1 MKHLL
6 RLLPAVLLTAACQ
19 PPPPAAPAAPPP
31 SSLAKAFAAALDA
44 EAKDSTSAAPYLA
57 LLDQAV
63 AEPDAEGALAAAVAA
78 LEALVNGSS
87 TGMEGVG
94 PTAIAYRSRELLPL
108 VASRLWHAFPPVA
121 APNENEAREKTLP
134 LIRGAIAAAL
144 HNLYLFTGQTE
155 AASLWGSRRGCVQTA
170 TVVGPLDWT
179 PLVGL
184 DAKVPI
190 GPGLPIQKTYRG
202 VAPFAAE
209 VVPAVVHA
217 DACQISV
224 NATSVLQGT
233 RALVV
238 DLLVSR
244 AQTVSLSFSSTSAAV
259 VEVGGVQAIR
269 RGYEA
274 GGRPTTQFASV
285 DVPAGTVRVVIKVGQ
300 KGDGSVIEL
309 DAWGDDG
316 RPIRSHAPRP
326 GEIAKVQAA
335 SATPVELGPGPKP
348 RRLSPEDTILT
359 AAGLL
364 ALGDAR
370 AAEHLLEERDAT
382 LPVPAGFELLYARAI
397 EDAEDL
403 PDTKILERT
412 RAAIERALVGA
423 PASWEAIIG
432 HARATER
439 RRGMGEGV
447 TEALR
452 ELGSGPAGG
461 AGAPPRDRMVL
472 AYAALLGRRSQLL
485 DVAERS
491 FAELEKQAPGSPLLA
506 AVDARVHPR
515 LGAQA
520 VAAACQGGLS
530 RADTGCLDAHRDR
543 GDFASILTEIER
555 LRKLRN
561 APEGLRDLEIL
572 ARISTGD
579 LKGALAVYDAMK
591 PAERRLLDAPALAA
605 GRGDARTARGRMRR
619 DLVGSHDAP
628 YSINPLVRVLG
639 IEDDPAAGLEVE
651 GRKLVLADKDAAS
664 LPGAATAVLRHM
676 ERYELEQSGLCHYLL
691 YDLRRVSGTTDV
703 ATGGVTYGP
712 LIEGRGAPRLLRRR
726 IHKRDGRV
734 LEPDAAANAAQ
745 ISDLSQLEQGDY
757 VEQIAEGWVLPGDT
771 GQLVIDT
778 PDLLPERTS
787 VREATIEIKRPASI
801 PLSLWSHPLL
811 GKADERT
818 VGPFKISV
826 WRLKDRAARRIED
839 GVPKMERSVSVSIGT
854 QTWANVAR
862 ALEENTRSLSDR
874 DPFVTR
880 WANEAAGSDKKPSLA
895 LIERVVAAAGK
906 KIKLANSGELT
917 DVAALFSGGPQ
928 RITARTILEQGQGS
942 RAWVIFRA
950 LRELG
955 VKAELAIAETEP
967 FSASADFPPHAGRF
981 RRALVVAS
989 LPPQEGKPGGDVWI
1003 DADIE
1008 GPPLPPGRISP
1019 ELRGR
1024 TALLASG
1031 AMVTV
1036 DGSSGETGDEVDVR
1050 LSVDDKGDAEGTF
1063 TILLHGRT
1071 AQALAEAFETVV
1083 GSDRREMLRSIVLG
1097 WLPWADV
1104 DDVSVSS
1111 REGSWEVALRAKIAI
1126 HGFGRPEGKDGKR
1139 WVFSGLEPVH
1149 ILFPRTMVGTLGA
1162 TYASRGARQNALSI
1176 EATLQYH
1183 VHRRIE
1189 LPAGATVV
1197 RFPAG
1202 IKVEGTSVQ
1211 ASRKSMQTDRVLED
1225 DFTLSLPSGTIAA
1238 DGYQAFVE
1246 KVQAIDTAFMAV
1258 TRVDVSGGRGPA
1270 SAPPSSPA
1278 KVKP

>member
-1 MKHLL
+1 
-6 RLLPAVLLTAACQ
+6 
-19 PPPPAAPAAPPP
+19 
-31 SSLAKAFAAALDA
+31 
-44 EAKDSTSAAPYLA
+44 
-57 LLDQAV
+57 
-63 AEPDAEGALAAAVAA
+63 
-78 LEALVNGSS
+78 
-87 TGMEGVG
+87 
-94 PTAIAYRSRELLPL
+94 
-108 VASRLWHAFPPVA
+108 
-121 APNENEAREKTLP
+121 
-134 LIRGAIAAAL
+134 
-144 HNLYLFTGQTE
+144 
-155 AASLWGSRRGCVQTA
+155 
-170 TVVGPLDWT
+170 
-179 PLVGL
+179 
-184 DAKVPI
+184 
-190 GPGLPIQKTYRG
+190 
-202 VAPFAAE
+202 
-209 VVPAVVHA
+209 
-217 DACQISV
+217 
-224 NATSVLQGT
+224 
-233 RALVV
+233 
-238 DLLVSR
+238 
-244 AQTVSLSFSSTSAAV
+244 
-259 VEVGGVQAIR
+259 
-269 RGYEA
+269 
-274 GGRPTTQFASV
+274 
-285 DVPAGTVRVVIKVGQ
+285 
-300 KGDGSVIEL
+300 
-309 DAWGDDG
+309 
-316 RPIRSHAPRP
+316 
-326 GEIAKVQAA
+326 
-335 SATPVELGPGPKP
+335 
-348 RRLSPEDTILT
+348 
-359 AAGLL
+359 
-364 ALGDAR
+364 
-370 AAEHLLEERDAT
+370 
-382 LPVPAGFELLYARAI
+382 VPAGFELLYARAI
-397 EDAEDL
+397 EAAEDL
-403 PDTKILERT
+403 PDTKMLERT
-412 RAAIERALVGA
+412 RAAIERALVSA
-423 PASWEAIIG
+423 PTSWEAIIG

-452 ELGSGPAGG
+452 ELGSGPAQ
-461 AGAPPRDRMVL
+461 ATSASPRDRMVL

-485 DVAERS
+485 DVAESS

-506 AVDARVHPR
+506 AVDARVHLR

-520 VAAACQGGLS
+520 VAAACQGGRS

-543 GDFASILTEIER
+543 GDFASILREIER

-561 APEGLRDLEIL
+561 AAEGLRDLEIL
-572 ARISTGD
+572 ARIATGD

-605 GRGDARTARGRMRR
+605 GRGDVRTTRSRMRR
-619 DLVGSHDAP
+619 DLVTTYDAP

-639 IEDDPAAGLEVE
+639 LEEDAAARLEIE
-651 GRKLVLADKDAAS
+651 GRKLVLADKNEAF

-676 ERYELEQSGLCHYLL
+676 ERYELENSGLCHYLL

-811 GKADERT
+811 GKADER
-818 VGPFKISV
+818 VEGPFKRSV
-826 WRLKDRAARRIED
+826 WRLKDRAPRRIED

-862 ALEENTRSLSDR
+862 AIEENIRSLSDR

-880 WANEAAGSDKKPSLA
+880 WANEAAGGDKKPSLA

-906 KIKLANSGELT
+906 KIKLAHSGELT

-955 VKAELAIAETEP
+955 IKADLAIAETEP

-989 LPPQEGKPGGDVWI
+989 LPSQEGKPGGDIWI
-1003 DADIE
+1003 DADVE

-1036 DGSSGETGDEVDVR
+1036 DGTGGETGDEVDVR
-1050 LSVDDKGDAEGTF
+1050 LSVDDKGDAQGTF

-1083 GSDRREMLRSIVLG
+1083 GSDRREMLRSVVLG

-1104 DDVSVSS
+1104 EDVSVSS

-1139 WVFSGLEPVH
+1139 WVISGLEPVH
-1149 ILFPRTMVGTLGA
+1149 LMFPRPTVGTLGA

-1202 IKVEGTSVQ
+1202 IKVEGKSVQ
-1211 ASRKSMQTDRVLED
+1211 ARRTSTVNDRVLED
-1225 DFTLSLPSGTIAA
+1225 DFTLSLPSGTVAA
-1238 DGYQAFVE
+1238 DSYQAFVE
-1246 KVQAIDTAFMAV
+1246 KVQAIDTAFMEV
-1258 TRVDVSGGRGPA
+1258 TRVNVTGGPLPA
-1270 SAPPSSPA
+1270 AALPKSPA